1 MSLEEVGKNSVKT
14 DNGQLASI
22 NVIFCT
28 TYHRKQ
34 LNLWPTSL
42 ASGAVI
48 YSQLSACP
56 DKMESLKYKWMSD
69 KLQ

>member
-14 DNGQLASI
+14 VNGQLASI
-22 NVIFCT
+22 DAIFCT
-28 TYHRKQ
+28 TNHRKQ
-34 LNLWPTSL
+34 LKLWPTSL
-42 ASGAVI
+42 ASCVVI
-48 YSQLSACP
+48 YSQLSAYP